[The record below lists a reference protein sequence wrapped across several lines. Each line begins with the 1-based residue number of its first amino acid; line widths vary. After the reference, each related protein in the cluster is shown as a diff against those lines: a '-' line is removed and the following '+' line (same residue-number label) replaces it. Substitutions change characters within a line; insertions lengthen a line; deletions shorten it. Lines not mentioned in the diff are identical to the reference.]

1 MHSKISCTGNDL
13 IKNNLDSNSTTLFRW
28 DAACL
33 EFKYINMEMTMKFVK
48 SALILAM
55 MTASANAATLVEK
68 NGITFDMKG
77 DFQVQLQ
84 KDNNK
89 YQDAQFNFDSL
100 ELSNIVSYAVN
111 QDVTMFGELT
121 FDFSDAA
128 NKSEESVEL
137 KNALV
142 GFEYRNMLLTLG
154 KQDYASDE
162 FGIAEDYEMASDD
175 VAFPE
180 DEGKNVILLK
190 MDFKPFELILS
201 TDLPVKNKDN
211 ETTRSFDAFAAV
223 EVWDVELA
231 AAYQHFVDEGDKFQS
246 YGLSVAYDA
255 GFALFAAD
263 YSHTKDD
270 AEDTTFKAYN
280 LATVFS
286 VSDSI
291 DIALGYVSNK
301 QESEAESKE
310 WYANATYHVPN
321 FKRLSLF
328 SEISRINGDD
338 AELAYL
344 AGVQMKF

>member
-1 MHSKISCTGNDL
+1 MKFFKTALALGL
-13 IKNNLDSNSTTLFRW
+13 MSTTVQ
-28 DAACL
+28 A
-33 EFKYINMEMTMKFVK
+33 V
-48 SALILAM
+48 
-55 MTASANAATLVEK
+55 TLVENK
-68 NGITFDMKG
+68 GISFDIKG
-77 DFQVQLQ
+77 DLQIQLQ
-84 KDNNK
+84 KDNDK

-100 ELSNIVSYAVN
+100 ELTNIISYEVN
-111 QDVTMFGELT
+111 QDLTMFGELG
-121 FDFSDAA
+121 FDFADAA
-128 NKSEESVEL
+128 NKYEDSVEL
-137 KNALV
+137 SNALV

-175 VAFPE
+175 VAFTE

-223 EVWDVELA
+223 EVWDFELA
-231 AAYQHFVDEGDKFQS
+231 AAYQNFVDEGDKFQT

-263 YSHTKDD
+263 YSQTKDD
-270 AEDTTFKAYN
+270 AEDATFKVYN
-280 LATVFS
+280 LATLFS

-301 QESEAESKE
+301 QESKSEEKE
-310 WYANATYHVPN
+310 WYANATYYVPN
-321 FKRLSLF
+321 FKRLSVF
-328 SEISRINGDD
+328 SEISHTNGDD